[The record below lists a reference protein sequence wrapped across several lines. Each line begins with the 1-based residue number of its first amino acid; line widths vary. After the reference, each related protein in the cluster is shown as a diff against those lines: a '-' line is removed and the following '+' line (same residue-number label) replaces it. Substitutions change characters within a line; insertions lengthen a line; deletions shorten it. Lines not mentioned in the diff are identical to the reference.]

1 MRLIRMMGALIIFY
15 GLSYLVQG
23 LAQLA
28 SFLRYDDR
36 GALVKYIFINLVIAF
51 STMTIGVGL
60 MLVKEWA
67 RMAWLIG
74 VSVLLM
80 IHVFFLLLFVVQGSR
95 LNQQMVNVG
104 LIIPLALISWACLTK
119 SSSRTH
125 FKPAPSEQ

>member
-119 SSSRTH
+119 PSYRAH

>member
-23 LAQLA
+23 LAQLL
-28 SFLRYDDR
+28 SFLRYDDH

-60 MLVKEWA
+60 MLVKVWA

-119 SSSRTH
+119 SSSRAH